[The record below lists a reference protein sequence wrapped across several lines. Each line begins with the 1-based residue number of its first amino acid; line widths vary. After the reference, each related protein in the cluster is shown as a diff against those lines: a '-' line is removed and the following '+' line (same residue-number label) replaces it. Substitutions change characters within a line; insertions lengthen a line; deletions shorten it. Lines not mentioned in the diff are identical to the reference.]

1 MATITITKLHTL
13 LSQKIGIETAESLTT
28 FIEEKINEEVKDA
41 TTEIA
46 TKDFVGKAIA
56 ELETKLV
63 SRIENGFNNQMR
75 WMIGLIIVIVAMI
88 VGLYF
93 KK

>member
-13 LSQKIGIETAESLTT
+13 LAQKMGSETAESLTT
-28 FIEEKINEEVKDA
+28 FIEEKINEEVKNA
-41 TTEIA
+41 TSEIA
-46 TKDFVGKAIA
+46 TKDFVGKEIA
-56 ELETKLV
+56 ELETRLV

-75 WMIGLIIVIVAMI
+75 RIIGSIVVIVAMI
-88 VGLYF
+88 LGLYF